1 MKKYAIIY
9 VMEKD
14 IQLDTENLS
23 KQLRYLANI
32 EGLNMTLLKY
42 AVNELFDKHDSV
54 RNLYNKLKHNRLR
67 VCELAEIAEV
77 LNYEII
83 LRKKP

>member
-1 MKKYAIIY
+1 MVDEIK
-9 VMEKD
+9 
-14 IQLDTENLS
+14 LDTKNLS
-23 KQLRYLANI
+23 KQLKYLADI

-42 AVNELFDKHDSV
+42 AVNELFNKKDSV
-54 RNLYNKLKHNRLR
+54 RNLYNKLKHKRLR
-67 VCELAEIAEV
+67 VTELAEIAEV

>member
-1 MKKYAIIY
+1 
-9 VMEKD
+9 MENEIK
-14 IQLDTENLS
+14 LDTKNLS
-23 KQLRYLANI
+23 KQLKFLANL

-42 AVNELFDKHDSV
+42 AVNELFNKKDSV

-67 VCELAEIAEV
+67 VCELAEIAE
-77 LNYEII
+77 II

>member
-1 MKKYAIIY
+1 
-9 VMEKD
+9 MENEIK
-14 IQLDTENLS
+14 LDTNNLA
-23 KQLRYLANI
+23 KQLKYMANL

-42 AVNELFDKHDSV
+42 AVNELFNKKDSV
-54 RNLYNKLKHNRLR
+54 RNLYNKLKHDRLR
-67 VCELAEIAEV
+67 VNELAQIAEV

>member
-1 MKKYAIIY
+1 MAKEFKLETKNICS
-9 VMEKD
+9 
-14 IQLDTENLS
+14 QL
-23 KQLRYLANI
+23 KFLANL

-42 AVNELFDKHDSV
+42 AVNELFGKEDSI
-54 RNLYNKLKHNRLR
+54 RNLYNKMKHNRLR
-67 VCELAEIAEV
+67 VSELAEIAEV

>member
-1 MKKYAIIY
+1 
-9 VMEKD
+9 MENEIK
-14 IQLDTENLS
+14 LDTKNLG
-23 KQLRYLANI
+23 KQLKYLADI

-42 AVNELFDKHDSV
+42 AVNELFNKQDSV
-54 RNLYNKLKHNRLR
+54 RNLYNKLKHDRLR
-67 VCELAEIAEV
+67 VSELAQIAEV